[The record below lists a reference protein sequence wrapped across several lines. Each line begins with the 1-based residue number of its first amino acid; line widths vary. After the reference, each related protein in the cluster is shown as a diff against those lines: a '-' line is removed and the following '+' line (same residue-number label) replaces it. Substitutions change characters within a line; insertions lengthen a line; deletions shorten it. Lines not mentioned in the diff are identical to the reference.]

1 MSEDP
6 KQQDGA
12 DPPAGETPPKAAWH
26 TLSAREAAE
35 KLETDPSEG
44 LSEKEARRRLNR
56 WGPNQLR
63 QAQQIR
69 WWEVLVRQF
78 KSLVVLLLV
87 AAAVVAFSMHDV
99 LEGIAIVVVIL
110 LNAGIGFFTE
120 YRANRAM
127 EALQKLGAADAVL
140 LRGGELR
147 TVNATEI
154 VPGDVLVLQ
163 EGDSVPA
170 DSRLTEAPGMQVEE
184 ASLTGESV
192 PVVKNTR
199 PLDDPDTSLA
209 DRTNMVFKGTHVA
222 GGNGRAIVVAT
233 GMDTEIGR
241 VSELVTATEDVETP
255 LEQRLARMGRRLIA
269 FCLGVAV
276 IVALAGIVQGTE
288 IGLMIE
294 AAIALAIAAVPE
306 GLPAVATITLAV
318 GMQRMAQR
326 NALIRRLPA
335 VETLGSATCVCTDK
349 TGTLTRN
356 EMMVVRIGP
365 GEREIEVT
373 GSGYAPE
380 GGFKEDG
387 SALDAAEDVQLRAL
401 LTAAALCNNAGLT
414 RTEEGDWEVTGDPTE
429 AALVT
434 AAAKADL
441 WPGDLREE
449 HEELAEFP
457 FSSDAMMM
465 GTVNERLDERLREGE
480 GRALCVKGAPG
491 KVAEACT
498 RWLTEDGVESL
509 DDQQRER
516 ILERNEE
523 LAGEGLRMLGV
534 AFRPVDEAPEEAD
547 SAYSELTWLG
557 LVAIEDPPR
566 DEVRETVDILTGAGI
581 KTVMITGDQ
590 PATARRIAAA
600 LHVAPEDAPVI
611 TGRQLTD
618 MTTDELAE
626 RIEEVEVFARV
637 SPEQKVD
644 ILEALQRRG
653 EICAMLGDGVND
665 AVALKRADIGVAMG
679 IKGTDVAKETA
690 DMVLLDDRFVTVGKA
705 VHQGRIIYDNIRKF
719 IHYLFSCNLSEILT
733 MLLASLLAMVLPSV
747 LKDPLPLLPLQI
759 LWLNLITDVF
769 PALALAMEPGEKD
782 VMKRPP
788 RDPDSGLLGP
798 RLVKSIG
805 GYGLLIT
812 LSTITAFTF
821 GRGVQGY
828 IGGNGPD
835 PAITMSFLTIGF
847 AQLLHVF
854 NSRKEHGPLRGRE
867 WWSNRYVLG
876 AFVLTVALQLAAV
889 YAPGLN
895 KVLKT
900 VPPTGVDW
908 LVIGLCSAMPLTVGQ
923 ILRRIRSGKYGDTE
937 DTEKD

>member
-1 MSEDP
+1 MPER
-6 KQQDGA
+6 QDSPDQSA
-12 DPPAGETPPKAAWH
+12 HDAPPEAAWH
-26 TLSAREAAE
+26 TLSAGEAAQ
-35 KLETDPSEG
+35 KLETDPAEG
-44 LSEKEARRRLNR
+44 LSGKEARRRLSQ

-63 QAQQIR
+63 QTRQVP

-87 AAAVVAFSMHDV
+87 AAAVVAFSMQDV
-99 LEGIAIVVVIL
+99 LEGISIVAVIL

-140 LRGGELR
+140 LRDGELR
-147 TVNATEI
+147 TVNAADV
-154 VPGDVLVLQ
+154 VPGDVLVLH

-170 DSRLTEAPGMQVEE
+170 DARLLEAPGMQVEE

-199 PLDDPDTSLA
+199 LLDDPDTSLA

-222 GGNGRAIVVAT
+222 GGNGRAVVVAT

-255 LEQRLARMGRRLIA
+255 LEQRLARLGRRLIA

-276 IVALAGIVQGTE
+276 IVAVAGIVQGTE

-294 AAIALAIAAVPE
+294 AAIALAVAAVPE
-306 GLPAVATITLAV
+306 GLPAVATIALAV
-318 GMQRMAQR
+318 GMQRMARR

-349 TGTLTRN
+349 TGTMTRN
-356 EMMVVRIGP
+356 EMMVIRIRTG
-365 GEREIEVT
+365 GREVEVT

-380 GGFKEDG
+380 GGFKEGDR
-387 SALDAAEDVQLRAL
+387 ALDPARDGQLTAL
-401 LTAAALCNNAGLT
+401 LTAAVLCNNAGLT
-414 RTEEGDWEVTGDPTE
+414 RTEDGDWEVTGDPTE

-441 WPGDLREE
+441 WARDLREE
-449 HEELAEFP
+449 HQELREFP

-465 GTVNERLDERLREGE
+465 GTVNDGLDGRLRGGE
-480 GRALCVKGAPG
+480 GRALCVKGAPTR
-491 KVAEACT
+491 VADACT
-498 RWLTEDGVESL
+498 KWLTGAGIESL
-509 DDQQRER
+509 DEQERER
-516 ILERNEE
+516 ILARDEE

-534 AFRPVDEAPEEAD
+534 AFRPVEQVPEEVEEAYAD
-547 SAYSELTWLG
+547 LIWLG
-557 LVAIEDPPR
+557 LAAIEDPPR
-566 DEVRETVDILTGAGI
+566 DEVRETVDTLTRAGI
-581 KTVMITGDQ
+581 KTVMITGDHA
-590 PATARRIAAA
+590 ATARRIAAA

-618 MTTDELAE
+618 MSADELAE
-626 RIEEVEVFARV
+626 RVEEVEVFARV

-679 IKGTDVAKETA
+679 IKGTDVARETA
-690 DMVLLDDRFVTVGKA
+690 DMVLLDDRFVTVGDA

-719 IHYLFSCNLSEILT
+719 IHYLFSCNLSEVLT
-733 MLLASLLAMVLPSV
+733 MLLASLLAIVMPSV

-769 PALALAMEPGEKD
+769 PALALAMEPGEEE
-782 VMKRPP
+782 VMDRPP
-788 RDPDSGLLGP
+788 RDPESALLGR
-798 RLVKSIG
+798 RLIKSIG

-812 LSTITAFTF
+812 LATITAFLF

-828 IGGNGPD
+828 REAGGPD
-835 PAITMSFLTIGF
+835 RAITMSFLTIGF

-854 NSRKEHGPLRGRE
+854 NSRKEHGPLRGRQ

-876 AFVLTVALQLAAV
+876 AFVLTVGLQLAAV
-889 YAPGLN
+889 YAPGLRT
-895 KVLKT
+895 VLKT
-900 VPPTGVDW
+900 VPPAGIDW
-908 LVIGLCSAMPLTVGQ
+908 LVIGLCSAMPLAVGQ
-923 ILRRIRSGKYGDTE
+923 VLRRVRSGPFICGASR
-937 DTEKD
+937 